1 MLFHRDSHSPT
12 RGETKYGT
20 HEAPTRVT
28 LQRLQNVELMQING
42 SSGLQAHR
50 LRAVFALSLQAD
62 WLFCVDHE
70 LQESVAIYRSLIS
83 LSLLLTLLTVV
94 LSAYIRLADVGIGC
108 ASWPQCYAQLNPG
121 TEQQG
126 ITVLTAE
133 GRGMAHYGARVA
145 HRYIAS
151 TLGLFIVAIFIV
163 ALRQGRSRATSVL
176 VPAAIFGITVFLSLL
191 GYYTP
196 TRSNPLITM
205 GNLLGGMALLGLLWW
220 LLQRE
225 TERADIPPDAL
236 GLRPLAWVS
245 LALVLV
251 QIVLGGWSSAN
262 YASTSCPG
270 LIRCEGED
278 FFSGDTA
285 DAFNPLRDITLDAQ
299 GQVLRPDSLAV
310 LSLSH
315 RAFALFTAGYLA
327 WLVRKTRSQRLL
339 RGSVAAVS
347 FFSISQLLVGIG
359 TVWFDVPLLLL
370 TVHNSLA
377 AGLLLS
383 CVNLLHR
390 LVPPAG
396 SAPPG

>member
-1 MLFHRDSHSPT
+1 M
-12 RGETKYGT
+12 GT
-20 HEAPTRVT
+20 AFV
-28 LQRLQNVELMQING
+28 
-42 SSGLQAHR
+42 
-50 LRAVFALSLQAD
+50 LSLPAD
-62 WLFCVDHE
+62 SLFCVDH
-70 LQESVAIYRSLIS
+70 LQESAAIYRSLIS
-83 LSLLLTLLTVV
+83 LSLVLTLLTVV

-108 ASWPQCYAQLNPG
+108 EQWPQCYAQLNPAL
-121 TEQQG
+121 EKQG
-126 ITVLTAE
+126 ITVLTEE

-163 ALRQGRSRATSVL
+163 ALRQGKHRATNVL
-176 VPAAIFGITVFLSLL
+176 VPTAIFAITAFLSLL

-225 TERADIPPDAL
+225 TEGADIPPDSS
-236 GLRPLAWVS
+236 GLRPLAWV
-245 LALVLV
+245 ALGLVVV

-262 YASTSCPG
+262 YASASCPG
-270 LIRCEGED
+270 LLDCNGD
-278 FFSGDTA
+278 VLSGGHIV
-285 DAFNPLRDITLDAQ
+285 DAFNPLRDIPLDAQ
-299 GQVLRPDSLAV
+299 GQVLHSDSLAV
-310 LSLSH
+310 LSASH
-315 RAFALFTAGYLA
+315 RLFALFTAGYLA

-347 FFSISQLLVGIG
+347 LFSISQLAVGIG
-359 TVWFDVPLLLL
+359 TVWFGVPLLLL
-370 TVHNSLA
+370 TLHNALA
-377 AGLLLS
+377 AGLLLGS
-383 CVNLLHR
+383 INLLHR